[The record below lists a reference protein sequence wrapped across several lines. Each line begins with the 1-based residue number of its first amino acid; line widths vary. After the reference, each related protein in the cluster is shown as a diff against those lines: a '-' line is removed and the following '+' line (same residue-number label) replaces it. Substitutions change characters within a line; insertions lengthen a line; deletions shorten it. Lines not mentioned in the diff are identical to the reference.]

1 MQLNS
6 AGLPKSETQLK
17 LDKIKERKKML
28 AVAEKEKHEK
38 SSGWWESF
46 PFSHLRCN
54 MQKVSKQLSPIRKM
68 NIKRYWKF

>member
-6 AGLPKSETQLK
+6 AGLAKSETQLK

-46 PFSHLRCN
+46 PFPHLRCN
-54 MQKVSKQLSPIRKM
+54 VICKKFQIRKM